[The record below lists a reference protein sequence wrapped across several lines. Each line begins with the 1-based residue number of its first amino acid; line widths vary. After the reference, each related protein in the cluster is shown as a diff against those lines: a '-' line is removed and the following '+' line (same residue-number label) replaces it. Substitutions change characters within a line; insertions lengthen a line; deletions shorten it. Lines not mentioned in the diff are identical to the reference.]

1 MKVPD
6 TILKKELM
14 VPPNIRNILEKAL
27 DVYGDV
33 AELQIMLIKC
43 PEKQVDEVMMASETI
58 VDIDELL
65 AALELNKELEGIP
78 EIIDMIKT
86 IRDNMYETMVTAKD
100 YQKYLAELEQ
110 VIEHLIIILLYNA
123 YKTPLE

>member
-1 MKVPD
+1 MKIPD

-33 AELQIMLIKC
+33 AELQIMLLKC

-65 AALELNKELEGIP
+65 TALELNKELEGIP

-110 VIEHLIIILLYNA
+110 AIEHLIIILLYNA